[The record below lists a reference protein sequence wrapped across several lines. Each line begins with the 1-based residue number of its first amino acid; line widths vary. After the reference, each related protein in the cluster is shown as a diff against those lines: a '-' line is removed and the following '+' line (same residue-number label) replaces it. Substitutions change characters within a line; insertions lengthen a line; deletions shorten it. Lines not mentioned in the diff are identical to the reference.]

1 MMHNKW
7 SMLMLIATVV
17 LLSGCE
23 SNQPPNAQAGPDQT
37 VDVGESVALY
47 GRASDP
53 DGTVQTYRWE
63 QIAGPPVS
71 LSNANQASASFVAP
85 IVKGSQILAFR
96 LTVVDDNHATATDE
110 VVVTIV
116 GKLNQPP
123 NAQAGPDQTV
133 DVGNK
138 VTLRGSALDP
148 DGKVE
153 TYRWQQIA
161 GPSVS
166 LSNES
171 QASASFVA
179 PKVEGGVTLTFR
191 LRVTDDNNATAT
203 DKVMVKIAKYR
214 RQENPL
220 SGTILG
226 ILLSGTVKNHSTY
239 RGISGAAIT
248 VRQYQ
253 GDISQ
258 KVGTAR
264 TSRDGKYT
272 VQVRVKPGR
281 LTVTANATGFAPQSI
296 IVDVSDGSRRTADL
310 AMMPVQVTQ
319 PFQPENNTAI
329 QVDGQTVVSLS
340 ANVLET
346 VSGGAASGQTTARV
360 TVLDASKDPSVMPGD
375 LESYNAD
382 TGEAEPIESFGAMN
396 VEFTGGNGNRLNLAG
411 GKQARVSIPLASG
424 RRPEDSP
431 KSIPLYYWSDATGY
445 WVEEGEAVLKRT
457 ADGKWA
463 YTGSVGHFSTWNA
476 DVLYESITMKGCVQD
491 QQGKPVKYAEVTARG
506 KDYVGSSKATTGVD
520 GRFEI
525 EVRPD
530 SEIELSAAADGSVY
544 SDAQMVRT
552 ERDDMSLDGC
562 LTVTGDQGLRDFPM
576 KIKGAT
582 GGLEICVRDHKCED
596 GDEISVDVEGRTI
609 FSREIVNEWD
619 CQTIEVQG
627 GETYQV
633 ELTALNGTGYKGAC
647 SYIDENTGEIRV
659 TGENT
664 ETQVWRHRG
673 GAGSKARLIVETVKP
688 RFPMPEMVVIPGGSF
703 LMGCVSGIYCGDYE
717 KPVHSV
723 RIASFEMSKYEVTF
737 EEYDAFTDAT
747 GRERAYDADWGR
759 GRRPVINVSWHD
771 AVAYTQWLSSQTG
784 ESYRLPSEAEWEY
797 AARAGST
804 TMYSWGNDI
813 GHNRANCE
821 DCGSQWDD
829 RQTAP
834 VGSFSANR
842 WGLHDMHGNVW
853 EWVQDC
859 WHWDYKGAPADGS
872 AWFES
877 EAGDCGTRRSLF
889 GTVVA
894 KTGRVLRGGS
904 WGSSREFYLW
914 SEFRDNSD
922 STIIGGI
929 NGIGFRVVRSF

>member
-1 MMHNKW
+1 MRHNKLG
-7 SMLMLIATVV
+7 MLMLIAMVV
-17 LLSGCE
+17 LFVGCE
-23 SNQPPNAQAGPDQT
+23 SNQPPNVQVGSNQT
-37 VDVGESVALY
+37 VNVGDKVTLLGS
-47 GRASDP
+47 ASDP
-53 DGTVQTYRWE
+53 DGAIETYRWE

-96 LTVVDDNHATATDE
+96 LTVVDDNNATATDE
-110 VVVTIV
+110 VVVTIA

-123 NAQAGPDQTV
+123 NVQAGSDQTV
-133 DVGNK
+133 DVGDM

-148 DGKVE
+148 DGTVE

-166 LSNES
+166 LSNEN

-220 SGTILG
+220 SGTVLG
-226 ILLSGTVKNHSTY
+226 IFLSGTVKNHSTY

-258 KVGTAR
+258 TVGTTR
-264 TSRDGKYT
+264 TSRDGNYT

-281 LTVTANATGFAPQSI
+281 LTVNANATGFAPHSI

-319 PFQPENNTAI
+319 PFQPENNAAI

-346 VSGGAASGQTTARV
+346 ESGGAASGQATAMV

-375 LESYNAD
+375 LEQWNAD

-396 VEFTGGNGNRLNLAG
+396 VEFTGGNGNRLNLAS
-411 GKQARVSIPLASG
+411 GKQARISIPLASG

-445 WVEEGEAVLKRT
+445 WVEEGEAVLERT

-506 KDYVGSSKATTGVD
+506 KDYVGSSKATTDVD

-525 EVRPD
+525 AVRPD
-530 SEIELSAAADGSVY
+530 SELELSAAADGSVY
-544 SDAQMVRT
+544 SDAQMIHT

-582 GGLEICVRDHKCED
+582 GSLEICVRDHKCED

-609 FSREIVNEWD
+609 FSGEIVNEWD
-619 CQTIEVQG
+619 CQTIEVRG
-627 GETYQV
+627 GETYEV
-633 ELTALNGTGYKGAC
+633 ELTALNGTGYKGNC

-673 GAGSKARLIVETVKP
+673 GAGSKAQIIVETVKP
-688 RFPMPEMVVIPGGSF
+688 RFPMPEMVTIPAGSF
-703 LMGCVSGIYCGDYE
+703 RMGCVSGIDCIDSQ

-723 RIASFEMSKYEVTF
+723 RIASFELSKYEVTF

-747 GRERAYDADWGR
+747 SRERADDEGWGR

-804 TMYSWGNDI
+804 TWYSWGNDI
-813 GHNRANCE
+813 GINRANC
-821 DCGSQWDD
+821 DGCGSRWDD
-829 RQTAP
+829 RETAP
-834 VGSFSANR
+834 VGSFRSNR
-842 WGLHDMHGNVW
+842 WGLYDMHGNVR

-859 WHWDYKGAPADGS
+859 WNYSYRGAPADGS
-872 AWFES
+872 AWES
-877 EAGDCGTRRSLF
+877 RDCSY
-889 GTVVA
+889 
-894 KTGRVLRGGS
+894 RVLRDGS
-904 WGSSREFYLW
+904 WNYIPWGLRSACRSGFKTGSRLNY
-914 SEFRDNSD
+914 N
-922 STIIGGI
+922 
-929 NGIGFRVVRSF
+929 GFRVARSF

>member
-1 MMHNKW
+1 MRHNKLG
-7 SMLMLIATVV
+7 MLMLIAMVV
-17 LLSGCE
+17 LFVGCE
-23 SNQPPNAQAGPDQT
+23 SNQPPNVHVGSNQT
-37 VDVGESVALY
+37 VNVGDKVTLLGS
-47 GRASDP
+47 ASDL
-53 DGTVQTYRWE
+53 DGAIETYRWE

-96 LTVVDDNHATATDE
+96 LTVVDDNNATATDK
-110 VVVTIV
+110 VAVTIV

-133 DVGNK
+133 DVGDR
-138 VTLRGSALDP
+138 VTLRGRALDP
-148 DGKVE
+148 DGAIE

-166 LSNES
+166 LSNEN

-239 RGISGAAIT
+239 RSISGASIT

-253 GDISQ
+253 GGISQ

-281 LTVTANATGFAPQSI
+281 LTVKATATGFASQSI

-310 AMMPVQVTQ
+310 AMIPVQVTQ
-319 PFQPENNTAI
+319 PFQPENNAAI

-346 VSGGAASGQTTARV
+346 ASGGAASGQATAIL

-396 VEFTGGNGNRLNLAG
+396 VEFTGRNGNRLNLAS
-411 GKQARVSIPLASG
+411 GKQANISIPLASG
-424 RRPEDSP
+424 RRPEDAP
-431 KSIPLYYWSDATGY
+431 KSIPLYYWSDVTGY

-491 QQGKPVKYAEVTARG
+491 QQGKPVKYAEVIARG
-506 KDYVGSSKATTGVD
+506 KDYVGSSKATTDVD

-525 EVRPD
+525 AVRPD
-530 SEIELSAAADGSVY
+530 SELELSAAADGSVY
-544 SDAQMVRT
+544 SDAQMIHT

-576 KIKGAT
+576 KIRGTT
-582 GGLEICVRDHKCED
+582 GTLEICVRDHECED
-596 GDEISVDVEGRTI
+596 GDAIRVDVDGRSI
-609 FSREIVNEWD
+609 FSGEIVNEWD
-619 CQTIEVQG
+619 CQTLEVRG
-627 GETYQV
+627 GERYEV
-633 ELTALNGTGYKGAC
+633 ELTALNGTGYKGNC

-673 GAGSKARLIVETVKP
+673 GAGSKARLIVETTKP
-688 RFPMPEMVVIPGGSF
+688 RFPMPEMVVISAGSF
-703 LMGCVSGIYCGDYE
+703 RMGADYALYDQVQ
-717 KPVHSV
+717 PIHTVWM
-723 RIASFEMSKYEVTF
+723 RSFALSKYEVTF
-737 EEYDAFTDAT
+737 DEYDAFTDAT
-747 GRERAYDADWGR
+747 GRERADDAGWGR
-759 GRRPVINVSWHD
+759 GRRPVINVSWDD

-784 ESYRLPSEAEWEY
+784 ENYRLPSEAEWEY
-797 AARAGST
+797 AARAGSR

-813 GHNRANCE
+813 GVNRANC
-821 DCGSQWDD
+821 DGCGSQWDAEK
-829 RQTAP
+829 TAP
-834 VGSFSANR
+834 VGSFSTNR
-842 WGLHDMHGNVW
+842 WDIHDMHGNVA

-859 WHWDYKGAPADGS
+859 WNWNYKGAPADGS
-872 AWFES
+872 AWES
-877 EAGDCGTRRSLF
+877 GDCSE
-889 GTVVA
+889 
-894 KTGRVLRGGS
+894 RVLRGGS
-904 WGSSREFYLW
+904 WRSEPYSSIWPAICSACRARVRLKSHRIRIFGGTPVGGVI
-914 SEFRDNSD
+914 FRS
-922 STIIGGI
+922 STV
-929 NGIGFRVVRSF
+929 GFRVVRSF

>member
-1 MMHNKW
+1 MTHNK
-7 SMLMLIATVV
+7 LITFILLALVV
-17 LLSGCE
+17 LFAGCE
-23 SNQPPNAQAGPDQT
+23 SNQPPNVQVGSNQT
-37 VDVGESVALY
+37 VNVGDRVRLFGS
-47 GRASDP
+47 ASDP
-53 DGTVQTYRWE
+53 DGAIESYRWE

-71 LSNANQASASFVAP
+71 LSNENQASASFVAP
-85 IVKGSQILAFR
+85 RVKGSQILAFR
-96 LTVVDDNHATATDE
+96 LTVVDDNNATATDQ
-110 VVVTIV
+110 VAVTIV

-123 NAQAGPDQTV
+123 NAQAGSDQTV
-133 DVGNK
+133 NVGDR
-138 VTLRGSALDP
+138 VRLRGSASDP
-148 DGKVE
+148 DGAVE
-153 TYRWQQIA
+153 TYHWEQIA

-166 LSNES
+166 LSNEN
-171 QASASFVA
+171 QASVSFVA

-191 LRVTDDNNATAT
+191 LRVTDDDNATAT
-203 DKVMVKIAKYR
+203 DKVMVKIATYG
-214 RQENPL
+214 RQENPQ
-220 SGTILG
+220 SGTVLG
-226 ILLSGTVKNHSTY
+226 ILLSGTIKNHATY

-264 TSRDGKYT
+264 TRRDGKYT

-310 AMMPVQVTQ
+310 SMIPVQVTQ
-319 PFQPENNTAI
+319 SFLPENNAAI

-340 ANVLET
+340 ANVLMT
-346 VSGGAASGQTTARV
+346 DSGGVASGQATARV

-375 LESYNAD
+375 MEQWNAD

-396 VEFTGGNGNRLNLAG
+396 VEFTGGNGNRLNLAS
-411 GKQARVSIPLASG
+411 GKQARISIPLASG
-424 RRPEDSP
+424 RRPEDAP

-445 WVEEGEAVLKRT
+445 WVEEGTAMLERT

-476 DVLYESITMKGCVQD
+476 DVLYESITMTGCVQD
-491 QQGKPVKYAEVTARG
+491 QQGKPVKNAEVTAHG
-506 KDYVGSSKATTGVD
+506 KDYVGRSKATTDVE

-525 EVRPD
+525 EVRPG

-544 SDAQMVRT
+544 SDAQMMRT
-552 ERDDMSLDGC
+552 ARDDMSLDGC

-576 KIKGAT
+576 KIRGAT
-582 GGLEICVRDHKCED
+582 GSLEICVRDHECED
-596 GDEISVDVEGRTI
+596 GDEIRVDVEGRTVFSGEI
-609 FSREIVNEWD
+609 FNEWD
-619 CQTIEVQG
+619 CQAIEVRG

-633 ELTALNGTGYKGAC
+633 ELTALNGTGYKGDHC
-647 SYIDENTGEIRV
+647 SHRDANTGEIRV

-673 GAGSKARLIVETVKP
+673 GAGSKARLIVETVKLRIP
-688 RFPMPEMVVIPGGSF
+688 SFPMPEMVVIPAGSF
-703 LMGCVSGIYCGDYE
+703 QMGCVSGIDCYDRE

-747 GRERAYDADWGR
+747 GRERADDEGWGR
-759 GRRPVINVSWHD
+759 GRRPVINVYWDD
-771 AVAYTQWLSSQTG
+771 AVAYTHWLSSQTG
-784 ESYRLPSEAEWEY
+784 KNYRLPSESEWEY

-813 GHNRANCE
+813 GRNRANC
-821 DCGSQWDD
+821 DGCGSQWDAVK
-829 RQTAP
+829 TAP
-834 VGSFSANR
+834 EGSFSANR
-842 WGLHDMHGNVW
+842 WGLYDMHGNVW

-859 WHWDYKGAPADGS
+859 WNDNYRGAPADGS
-872 AWFES
+872 AWES
-877 EAGDCGTRRSLF
+877 GNCYRR
-889 GTVVA
+889 VV
-894 KTGRVLRGGS
+894 RGGS
-904 WGSSREFYLW
+904 WGKEPSGLRSASRFQNTAESRNFY
-914 SEFRDNSD
+914 
-922 STIIGGI
+922 
-929 NGIGFRVVRSF
+929 IGFRVVRSF

>member
-1 MMHNKW
+1 MRHNKLG
-7 SMLMLIATVV
+7 MLMLIAMVV
-17 LLSGCE
+17 LFVGCQ
-23 SNQPPNAQAGPDQT
+23 SNQPPIVQAGPDQT
-37 VDVGESVALY
+37 VNVGDKVTLRGS
-47 GRASDP
+47 ASDP

-63 QIAGPPVS
+63 QIAGLPVS
-71 LSNANQASASFVAP
+71 LSNADQASASFVAP

-96 LTVVDDNHATATDE
+96 LTVVDDNNATATDK

-133 DVGNK
+133 NVGDK
-138 VTLRGSALDP
+138 VVLRGSALDP
-148 DGKVE
+148 DGAIE

-161 GPSVS
+161 GPSAS
-166 LSNES
+166 LSNAN

-203 DKVMVKIAKYR
+203 DKVMVKIAKYG

-220 SGTILG
+220 SGTVLG

-253 GDISQ
+253 GGISQ
-258 KVGTAR
+258 TVGTAR
-264 TSRDGKYT
+264 TSRDGNYT
-272 VQVRVKPGR
+272 VHVRVNPGR
-281 LTVTANATGFAPQSI
+281 LTVKATAIGFAPQSI

-319 PFQPENNTAI
+319 PFQPENNAAI
-329 QVDGQTVVSLS
+329 QVEGQTVVSLS
-340 ANVLET
+340 AHALET
-346 VSGGAASGQTTARV
+346 ASGGAATGQATAMV

-396 VEFTGGNGNRLNLAG
+396 VEFSGANGNRLNLAS
-411 GKQARVSIPLASG
+411 GKQARISIPLSSG
-424 RRPEDSP
+424 RRPEDAP

-445 WVEEGEAVLKRT
+445 WVEEGEAVLERT

-506 KDYVGSSKATTGVD
+506 KDYVGSSSATTDVN
-520 GRFEI
+520 GRFEVA
-525 EVRPD
+525 VRPD
-530 SEIELSAAADGSVY
+530 SELELSAAVDGSVY
-544 SDAQMVRT
+544 SDAQMIHT
-552 ERDDMSLDGC
+552 EGDDMSLDGC

-576 KIKGAT
+576 KIRGAT
-582 GGLEICVRDHKCED
+582 GSLEICVRDHKCED
-596 GDEISVDVEGRTI
+596 GDEIRVDVEGRTI
-609 FSREIVNEWD
+609 FSGEIVNEWD
-619 CQTIEVQG
+619 CQTLEVRG
-627 GETYQV
+627 GDSYVV
-633 ELTALNGTGYKGAC
+633 ELTALNGTGYKGNC

-688 RFPMPEMVVIPGGSF
+688 RFPMPEMVTIPAGSF
-703 LMGCVSGIYCGDYE
+703 QMGGAGDYTY
-717 KPVHSV
+717 PAHSV
-723 RIASFEMSKYEVTF
+723 RIESFELSKYEVTF

-747 GRERAYDADWGR
+747 RRERADDEGWGR

-771 AVAYTQWLSSQTG
+771 AVAYTHWLSSQTG
-784 ESYRLPSEAEWEY
+784 TSYRLPSEAEWEY
-797 AARAGST
+797 AAHAGST
-804 TMYSWGNDI
+804 TIYSRGDYI
-813 GHNRANCE
+813 GRNRANCW
-821 DCGSQWDD
+821 DCGSRWD
-829 RQTAP
+829 RKGTSP
-834 VGSFSANR
+834 VGSFRANR
-842 WGLHDMHGNVW
+842 WGLYDMHGNVG

-859 WHWDYKGAPADGS
+859 WNNNYGGAPDDGS
-872 AWFES
+872 AWES
-877 EAGDCGTRRSLF
+877 GYCRS
-889 GTVVA
+889 
-894 KTGRVLRGGS
+894 RVWRGGS
-904 WGSSREFYLW
+904 WHYSSWYIR
-914 SEFRDNSD
+914 
-922 STIIGGI
+922 STYRYKFFTESRGED
-929 NGIGFRVVRSF
+929 IGFRVARSF